1 MVSKS
6 GGGDPAAKRSA
17 REVLIGSE
25 SPSLRPGAI
34 ASLVSAAF
42 EMSLAKPPK
51 SFGSN
56 AITRTVRSAAE
67 SPHPKDPTFVA
78 NDPSIQKPPRKR
90 TSKLGARIA
99 GMLLLA
105 IKLSTTSSLES
116 HLSMKSRLGLG
127 KTCNIDTLVLPFIR
141 WCASSGSTFSHN
153 SLAGISILRKEPFSL
168 QSLWLEKSL
177 NKKFIILRLARHIII
192 PFILRVILQT
202 IQVLFTARYFYVTRR
217 YAAHTKTLATASM
230 PLIISCEGRPHAKA
244 AAVIA
249 PPDEPESGVSSFKN
263 PASLRAV
270 PTPQ

>member
-168 QSLWLEKSL
+168 QSL
-177 NKKFIILRLARHIII
+177 
-192 PFILRVILQT
+192 
-202 IQVLFTARYFYVTRR
+202 
-217 YAAHTKTLATASM
+217 ATASM